1 MRILSFS
8 THKGGTGKTTSSINL
23 AAKLGRD
30 GHRTLLID
38 MDPQGHATLG
48 VGLDLAYDEPNIA
61 DVLTDRGVPLGEIIR
76 PTDIPNLMIA
86 PSNIRLASVAE
97 SLYAKMRRE
106 ERLQKNLTAFQ
117 EPFEWVVIDC
127 PPALGI
133 LTANALEA
141 SEIILIPCQMG
152 ARALDG
158 LGDLLDVVRVL
169 KEEDFTDWWIVLTM
183 FDPRKKVTQEIFET
197 LLTPYRDK
205 VLHTQIFATEALNQA
220 QMARQDIFT
229 FDPKGRGTRDYEAL
243 AQEVL
248 QRYP

>member
-30 GHRTLLID
+30 GYRTLLID

-48 VGLDLAYDEPNIA
+48 VGLDLAYDEPNMA
-61 DVLTDRGVPLGEIIR
+61 DVLTDRGLPLGKVVR
-76 PTDIPNLMIA
+76 PTSIPNLTIA

-106 ERLQKNLTAFQ
+106 ERLQKNLTAIQ
-117 EPFEWVVIDC
+117 ESYEWVVIDC

-141 SEIILIPCQMG
+141 SDIILIPCQTG

-205 VLHTQIFATEALNQA
+205 VLHTPIFATEALNQA

-243 AQEVL
+243 AHELL
-248 QRYP
+248 QR